1 VGDGFRDA
9 RSHSHGQLTGVTHSP
24 SPSRS
29 WFWLQLIIG
38 WLPMWALFTVLIM
51 NVHGAPFAGAAKVA
65 LRMIASGALVGLGV
79 SAFVRRCPWPYPFRW
94 SFLLAHTI
102 AAPLYALAWIA
113 TCSLLESLVRWR
125 LAFDM
130 GPGLGRF
137 VVTGV
142 WLYLMIAAVSYA
154 QQATQRTAL
163 IQAATAR
170 AQLAALHAQLHP
182 HFLFNALHT
191 VVQLIPIDPTKASH
205 AAELLAELLRSALDE
220 KRDRITLAE
229 EWRFVERYLAIEQLR
244 FGDRLQV
251 ATTLPDDLM
260 DATLPSFAL
269 QTLVENAVRHGAA
282 PKVGT
287 THLHVEA
294 RVERGRLSL
303 VVSDDGI
310 GAEPSAMNEESGTG
324 LHRLRERLTG
334 LYGGNAKLTIQT
346 SPAGVTVTL
355 HLPAVQAAQML
366 FHATSHHDE

>member
-1 VGDGFRDA
+1 VGDGFRDT

-65 LRMIASGALVGLGV
+65 LRMIVSGALVGLGV
-79 SAFVRRCPWPYPFRW
+79 SALVRRCPWPYPFRW
-94 SFLLAHTI
+94 SFLLVHTV

-113 TCSLLESLVRWR
+113 TCSLIESLVRWS

-142 WLYLMIAAVSYA
+142 WLYLMITAVSYA

-191 VVQLIPIDPTKASH
+191 VVQLIPLDPVKASH

-251 ATTLPDDLM
+251 TTTLPVDLM

-269 QTLVENAVRHGAA
+269 QTLVENAMRHGAA
-282 PKVGT
+282 PKLGA
-287 THLHVEA
+287 THLHIEA
-294 RVERGRLSL
+294 RIEAGRLCL
-303 VVSDDGI
+303 IVSDDGV
-310 GAEPSAMNEESGTG
+310 GAEPSAMNQTRGTG
-324 LHRLRERLTG
+324 LHRLRERLAG
-334 LYGGNAKLTIQT
+334 LYGGNAKLTIQA
-346 SPAGVTVTL
+346 SPAGVTATL
-355 HLPAVQAAQML
+355 HLPATHAALTPFQAA
-366 FHATSHHDE
+366 SNDDE

>member
-1 VGDGFRDA
+1 MGDGFRDTQ
-9 RSHSHGQLTGVTHSP
+9 RHSHGQLTGVTNSP

-65 LRMIASGALVGLGV
+65 LRMIISGAIVGLAV
-79 SAFVRRCPWPYPFRW
+79 SALVRRSPWPYPFRW
-94 SFLLAHTI
+94 SFLLIHAV
-102 AAPLYALAWIA
+102 AAASYALLWAVA
-113 TCSLLESLVRWR
+113 YSLIESLVRWR
-125 LAFDM
+125 LVFDV

-137 VVTGV
+137 MVTGI

-191 VVQLIPIDPTKASH
+191 VVQLIPLDPAKASH
-205 AAELLAELLRSALDE
+205 AAEQLAELLRSALDE
-220 KRDRITLAE
+220 RRDQITLAE
-229 EWRFVERYLAIEQLR
+229 EWRFAQRYLAIEQLR

-251 ATTLPDDLM
+251 SSTLPADLM

-287 THLHVEA
+287 THLHIQASIEQ
-294 RVERGRLSL
+294 GRLNL
-303 VVSDDGI
+303 EVSDDGV
-310 GAEPSAMNEESGTG
+310 GAEPSAMSQGGGTG
-324 LHRLRERLTG
+324 LQRLRDRLIA
-334 LYGGNAKLTIQT
+334 LYGSNARLIVQA
-346 SPAGVTVTL
+346 SPAGVTATL
-355 HLPAVQAAQML
+355 HLPVIQAA
-366 FHATSHHDE
+366 HAAIQVTPDDD

>member
-1 VGDGFRDA
+1 MGDGFRDA
-9 RSHSHGQLTGVTHSP
+9 QRHSHGQLTRVTNSP
-24 SPSRS
+24 QPSRS

-51 NVHGAPFAGAAKVA
+51 NVHSAPFAGAAKVA
-65 LRMIASGALVGLGV
+65 LRMIVSGAVVGLGV
-79 SAFVRRCPWPYPFRW
+79 SALVRRCPWPYPFRW
-94 SFLLAHTI
+94 SFLLIHTF
-102 AAPLYALAWIA
+102 AATLY
-113 TCSLLESLVRWR
+113 SLLWAAAYSLVESLVRWH
-125 LAFDM
+125 LVFDV

-137 VVTGV
+137 MVTGI

-191 VVQLIPIDPTKASH
+191 VVQLIPLDPAKASL
-205 AAELLAELLRSALDE
+205 AAEQLAELLRSALDE
-220 KRDRITLAE
+220 RRDQISLAE

-244 FGDRLQV
+244 FGDRLQI
-251 ATTLPDDLM
+251 ATTLPTELM

-287 THLHVEA
+287 THLHVQA
-294 RVERGRLSL
+294 RIEQGQLCL
-303 VVSDDGI
+303 VVSDDGV
-310 GAEPSAMNEESGTG
+310 GAQSPAMNQNGGTG
-324 LHRLRERLTG
+324 LQRLRERLTA
-334 LYGGNAKLTIQT
+334 LYGSNGRLNVHA
-346 SPAGVTVTL
+346 SPAGVTATL
-355 HLPAVQAAQML
+355 HLPATL
-366 FHATSHHDE
+366 ATSASVHALGNNDD